1 MNTRERFLAVMEFKP
16 CDRTLLWEW
25 GYWGGTVQRWYDEGL
40 PRRKGLRE
48 HVEFGGTLA
57 GPGAAWRS
65 GVLNVEDAEDVADF
79 CELDGGRETVPLKN
93 FIFPTYD
100 EEVLEDH
107 GDNLIVRT
115 AFGTVIQKRKDD
127 ASVPQPLSWPVQN
140 RDDWEQVKAERFQTI
155 IDQRLPEDWNRRVA
169 EFKNR
174 DYPLSIASGYCG
186 FFGSLR
192 ELMGDVNLLMAYYDK
207 PELLHEI
214 TNYLTEFWMEIYGHV
229 LQDVEV
235 DSAEFWEDM
244 CFKTGPLISPALFRE
259 FMMPYYKRLIGFLR
273 ANGVRHFC
281 VDTDGN
287 CTRLIPLFIEC
298 GITGM
303 LPFEVQAG
311 MDIVEVRK
319 QYPQLQIYGGIDKN
333 LVAQGKEAID
343 SELERKMPPLLKQGG
358 YVPFVDH
365 IVHPDISW
373 ENFVYYRRRVREL
386 ALQYGSRQGG

>member
-1 MNTRERFLAVMEFKP
+1 MNTRERFLAVMEFEP

-40 PRRKGLRE
+40 PRRKGLCG

-79 CELDGGRETVPLKN
+79 CEFDRGRETVPLQN
-93 FIFPTYD
+93 FIFPAYD
-100 EEVLEDH
+100 EEVLDDD

-127 ASVPQPLSWPVQN
+127 ASVPQPLSWPVQT
-140 RDDWEQVKAERFQTI
+140 RDDWERVKAERFQTI
-155 IDQRLPEDWNRRVA
+155 IEQRLPEDWDRYVA
-169 EFKNR
+169 EYRTR

-192 ELMGDVNLLMAYYDK
+192 ELMGDVNLLMAYYDR

-214 TNYLTEFWMEIYGHV
+214 ANYLTEFWIEIYGHV

-287 CTRLIPLFIEC
+287 CTQLIPLFIEC

-311 MDIVEVRK
+311 MDIIEVRE
-319 QYPQLQIYGGIDKN
+319 QYPQLQIYGGLDKN
-333 LVAQGKEAID
+333 LVAQGKDAID
-343 SELERKMPPLLKQGG
+343 RELERKMPPLLKQGG

-373 ENFVYYRRRVREL
+373 ENFAYYRRRVREL
-386 ALQYGSRQGG
+386 ALQYGSGKGE

>member
-65 GVLNVEDAEDVADF
+65 GDLNVEDAEDVADF
-79 CELDGGRETVPLKN
+79 CELDGGRETVPLQN

-100 EEVLEDH
+100 EEVLEDQ

-127 ASVPQPLSWPVQN
+127 ASVPQPLSWPVQT

-155 IDQRLPEDWNRRVA
+155 IDRRLPEDWDRCVA
-169 EFKNR
+169 EYRNR
-174 DYPLSIASGYCG
+174 DYPLSIGSGYGG

-259 FMMPYYKRLIGFLR
+259 FMMPYYKRLIGFQR
-273 ANGVRHFC
+273 ANGVRQFC

-311 MDIVEVRK
+311 MDIVEVRR

-333 LVAQGKEAID
+333 LVAQGKDAID
-343 SELERKMPPLLKQGG
+343 RELERKMPT
-358 YVPFVDH
+358 
-365 IVHPDISW
+365 
-373 ENFVYYRRRVREL
+373 
-386 ALQYGSRQGG
+386 